1 MQKIIKMNASKLL
14 CFLAIFSLLGLQSG
28 RSYTTERVVLV
39 IIDGLRY
46 SEGLGDVTHA
56 QVPHM
61 GALAEQGALVSDFQ
75 NDGYTYTSRA
85 IPAIWCGAWTTINTF
100 SDPTCNGASNNTT
113 ELPTVFE
120 YYRKQLSCPAD
131 DCIYTL
137 KELCPWK
144 GSLDPDYGMDY
155 WPLYHA
161 VGSTDTDV
169 WHETETIIANQ
180 APRLLLMYLADVDHA
195 GHSGVWDD
203 YLNAI
208 TTADSLIGELW
219 TTLQA
224 DTAYAGKTTML
235 ITNDHGRHDYDF
247 TGHGDECM
255 GCRHIQLLAI
265 GPDIQSGL
273 VSDVPRTIPDIAP
286 TIGELLGFTT
296 EDATGTAM
304 LELLDQT
311 TETVRDDRG
320 VLPASLALNNVYPT
334 PFNSQLN
341 IEYEL
346 IDPQQASINIFN
358 LGGERVWTREVS
370 VQGTGVHR
378 LKWDGNDQAQN
389 VLSSGIYIV
398 QLSNQNHFLS
408 QKVLLLK

>member
-1 MQKIIKMNASKLL
+1 
-14 CFLAIFSLLGLQSG
+14 
-28 RSYTTERVVLV
+28 
-39 IIDGLRY
+39 
-46 SEGLGDVTHA
+46 
-56 QVPHM
+56 
-61 GALAEQGALVSDFQ
+61 
-75 NDGYTYTSRA
+75 
-85 IPAIWCGAWTTINTF
+85 
-100 SDPTCNGASNNTT
+100 
-113 ELPTVFE
+113 
-120 YYRKQLSCPAD
+120 
-131 DCIYTL
+131 
-137 KELCPWK
+137 
-144 GSLDPDYGMDY
+144 MDY

>member
-1 MQKIIKMNASKLL
+1 
-14 CFLAIFSLLGLQSG
+14 
-28 RSYTTERVVLV
+28 
-39 IIDGLRY
+39 
-46 SEGLGDVTHA
+46 
-56 QVPHM
+56 
-61 GALAEQGALVSDFQ
+61 
-75 NDGYTYTSRA
+75 
-85 IPAIWCGAWTTINTF
+85 
-100 SDPTCNGASNNTT
+100 
-113 ELPTVFE
+113 
-120 YYRKQLSCPAD
+120 
-131 DCIYTL
+131 
-137 KELCPWK
+137 
-144 GSLDPDYGMDY
+144 
-155 WPLYHA
+155 
-161 VGSTDTDV
+161 
-169 WHETETIIANQ
+169 
-180 APRLLLMYLADVDHA
+180 
-195 GHSGVWDD
+195 
-203 YLNAI
+203 
-208 TTADSLIGELW
+208 
-219 TTLQA
+219 
-224 DTAYAGKTTML
+224 
-235 ITNDHGRHDYDF
+235 
-247 TGHGDECM
+247 M